1 MAPSTSSFDIVSD
14 FDRQELVNTVD
25 QTLRDISSRYDLK
38 DTKTTV
44 ELGEEAITVNTDS
57 EFTLDAIQTILQTKA
72 AKRNLSLKI
81 FDYGKVESASG
92 NRVRQEIK
100 LKKGISQE
108 LGKQITKLIRDDFK
122 KVQASI
128 QGDVVRV
135 SSKSKDDLQFVM
147 TRLKQ
152 EDFPVAL
159 QFTNYR

>member
-1 MAPSTSSFDIVSD
+1 MASTFSFDVVSD

-25 QTLRDISSRYDLK
+25 QSIREISSRYDLK

-44 ELGEEAITVNTDS
+44 ELGEEVITVNTDS
-57 EFTLDAIQTILQTKA
+57 EFTLEAVHTILRTKA
-72 AKRNLSLKI
+72 AKRNLSQKI
-81 FDYGKVESASG
+81 FEYGTVESASG

-108 LGKQITKLIRDDFK
+108 IAKKITKLIRDEFK
-122 KVQASI
+122 KVQGSI
-128 QGDVVRV
+128 QGDAVRV
-135 SSKSKDDLQFVM
+135 SSSSKDDLQSVM
-147 TRLKQ
+147 QRLKQ

>member
-1 MAPSTSSFDIVSD
+1 MASTYSFDIVSD
-14 FDRQELVNTVD
+14 FDHQELVNAID
-25 QTLRDISSRYDLK
+25 QTVREIKSRYDLK

-44 ELGEEAITVNTDS
+44 DLGEENITINTDS
-57 EFTLDAIQTILQTKA
+57 EFSLNSIHDILQQKA

-81 FDYGKVESASG
+81 FDYGKVDSASG

-108 LGKQITKLIRDDFK
+108 IAKQITKLIRDEIK

-128 QGDVVRV
+128 QGDAVRV
-135 SSKSKDDLQFVM
+135 SSKTKDDLQTVIQ
-147 TRLKQ
+147 RLKQ
-152 EDFPVAL
+152 EDWPLAL

>member
-1 MAPSTSSFDIVSD
+1 MAANYSFDIVSD
-14 FDRQELVNTVD
+14 FDQQELVNAID
-25 QTLRDISSRYDLK
+25 QTVREIKSRYDLK
-38 DTKTTV
+38 DTQTTV
-44 ELGEEAITVNTDS
+44 ELGDSIITINTDS
-57 EFTLDAIQTILQTKA
+57 EFTLSAIHDILQTKA

-81 FDYGKVESASG
+81 FDFGKAESASG

-108 LGKQITKLIRDDFK
+108 IGKQITKLIRDEFK
-122 KVQASI
+122 KIQGSI

-135 SSKSKDDLQFVM
+135 SSKDKDDLQTVIQ
-147 TRLKQ
+147 RLKQ